1 MNERIKELIDMCTD
15 QNMTK
20 PWPLIDAEKLAKLIV
35 KNCAYIADHNWSL
48 GPPTGSIMKEYFGV
62 KDD

>member
-1 MNERIKELIDMCTD
+1 MCTD